1 MGEPV
6 NIKLLIGKRIAEG
19 RSALGLSQVELS
31 AVTGFGK
38 TRISNWETGFRT
50 PKLEDAKTLE
60 KCLNIPAPYLL
71 CLTDSQEF
79 TDETGKNQRVFKSI
93 PIFTEAELLKMEQ
106 VAQLDQHVAENYLPL
121 IKSNE
126 ILVDQGA
133 FAFRLHDNSMSP
145 EFNKNDLVVLNPN
158 AKLRH
163 NDTILVKVRGTNE
176 IVFRK
181 YFLDNVN
188 INKPIIKLIP
198 NDSNWL
204 VHSTENQSD
213 LLIFGVLSTL
223 QRLFT

>member
-71 CLTDSQEF
+71 CLNDNKEFPHDS
-79 TDETGKNQRVFKSI
+79 GKNQREFKSI
-93 PIFTEAELLKMEQ
+93 PIFSEAELLKVEQ
-106 VAQLDQHVAENYLPL
+106 LTQLDQYGAENYLPL

-126 ILVDQGA
+126 ILLEQGA
-133 FAFRLHDNSMSP
+133 FAFELPDNSMAA
-145 EFNKNDLVVLNPN
+145 EFKKNDLVVINPN
-158 AKLRH
+158 EKVRH
-163 NDTILVKVRGTNE
+163 NDTILVKIRGTNE
-176 IVFRK
+176 ILFRK
-181 YFLDNVN
+181 YFIDNTNTNNPV
-188 INKPIIKLIP
+188 IKLIP
-198 NDSNWL
+198 S
-204 VHSTENQSD
+204 HSDWVTYSAKNQSD
-213 LLIFGVLSTL
+213 LLIFGVLSTK